1 MNKIIDNSKTKKKNI
16 FRLPSSKI
24 SRLKKIRLDKN
35 ERYDHHQF
43 KFFNKLKSNFSN
55 EIITAYPEFYN
66 AYKLLS
72 KKLKVNKENLLFTAG
87 SDQAL
92 RNTFELFYKK
102 NKNVIT
108 ITPTFAMVDIYCKI
122 FNTKQIKIGY
132 DNKLRIDLKKL
143 FKSINYKTCLIV
155 IANPNSPTGT
165 IIDEKNIE
173 KILQKANKF
182 GAKVLIDEA
191 YYEFSNYNCLNKIKK
206 YNNLIVIRTFSKIF
220 GIAGLRC
227 GYVVSNKVII
237 KEYIAI
243 KPMYEI
249 NSIAVKALELLL
261 SNKKIIDSYL
271 KELRDGEKSAQEFCK
286 KNNFKFI
293 KCHANFFHVS
303 FNYSP
308 KILQNY
314 LEKKNILIK
323 GGPGI
328 KKFKNYLRF
337 SFANKRTTLKT
348 LKIIKSFLDK
358 KNR

>member
-1 MNKIIDNSKTKKKNI
+1 MNKIIDNTKTKKKNI

-24 SRLKKIRLDKN
+24 SRLKKVRLDKN

-55 EIITAYPEFYN
+55 EIISAYPEFYN

-173 KILQKANKF
+173 KILKKQK
-182 GAKVLIDEA
+182 
-191 YYEFSNYNCLNKIKK
+191 
-206 YNNLIVIRTFSKIF
+206 NL
-220 GIAGLRC
+220 
-227 GYVVSNKVII
+227 
-237 KEYIAI
+237 E
-243 KPMYEI
+243 
-249 NSIAVKALELLL
+249 
-261 SNKKIIDSYL
+261 
-271 KELRDGEKSAQEFCK
+271 
-286 KNNFKFI
+286 
-293 KCHANFFHVS
+293 
-303 FNYSP
+303 
-308 KILQNY
+308 
-314 LEKKNILIK
+314 
-323 GGPGI
+323 
-328 KKFKNYLRF
+328 
-337 SFANKRTTLKT
+337 
-348 LKIIKSFLDK
+348 
-358 KNR
+358 